1 MISLTLTGEL
11 EERLKAAAGESETT
25 APEIVAR
32 AVEHYLELR
41 EIRLN
46 SARAAAAEADKGYFV
61 SQAKMHAWM
70 DSWGTADELPLPE
83 ADITPGKPN
92 A

>member
-11 EERLKAAAGESETT
+11 EERLKAAADESETT

-61 SQAKMHAWM
+61 FSSQDARM
-70 DSWGTADELPLPE
+70 DGQLGTADELPLPE
-83 ADITPGKPN
+83 ADITPGKPH